1 MNDREARTVP
11 AIEKG
16 RVLFMLRCMTSAIA
30 GLKANMTGMDVTGNN
45 VSNVNTDAFKSSS
58 VTYRDAMYQEV
69 SGGSAGNANT
79 AGTNPSQIGYG
90 STASSIN
97 VNTGMGGQDATGNGY
112 DVYIKG
118 DGYLIVGKSAKDATA
133 DTFTDYKYTRLGSL
147 SWDSNGY
154 LTAGDGNYVCGY
166 EWDTTANPPAM
177 GTTLKAIK
185 LPAVANGQSI
195 TNLSIGPDGTI
206 TCSNGGTS
214 TTVGKI
220 MLGTFTNPSGL
231 EHAGNSFYNATP
243 NAGAENNVAPGS
255 SGTNT
260 LITGCLEASNVDLAT
275 EFSNMIIYERGY
287 QANTKIVSVA
297 DEMLQTLVNMK

>member
-1 MNDREARTVP
+1 
-11 AIEKG
+11 
-16 RVLFMLRCMTSAIA
+16 MLRCMTSAIA

-58 VTYRDAMYQEV
+58 VTYRDAMYQEI
-69 SGGSAGNANT
+69 SGGAAGNANT
-79 AGTNPSQIGYG
+79 AGTNPSQVGYG

-97 VNTGMGGQDATGNGY
+97 VNTTIGGQDATGKSD

-118 DGYLIVGKSAKDATA
+118 DGYFVVGKSSKNDSD

-154 LTAGDGNYVCGY
+154 LTAGSGNYVCGY
-166 EWDTTANPPAM
+166 ECTDGTM
-177 GTTLKAIK
+177 GTTLQAIK
-185 LPAVANGQSI
+185 LPTPGANKSI
-195 TNLSIGPDGTI
+195 SNISIGPDGTI

-214 TTVGKI
+214 ATVGKI
-220 MLGTFTNPSGL
+220 RLATFTNPSGL
-231 EHAGNSFYNATP
+231 EQAGNSFYTATD
-243 NAGAENNVAPGS
+243 NAGSRVEVDPGS

-260 LITGCLEASNVDLAT
+260 LITGALEASNVDLAT

>member
-1 MNDREARTVP
+1 
-11 AIEKG
+11 
-16 RVLFMLRCMTSAIA
+16 MLRCMTSAIA

-58 VTYRDAMYQEV
+58 VTYRDAMYQEI
-69 SGGSAGNANT
+69 SGGAAGNANT
-79 AGTNPSQIGYG
+79 AGTNPSQVGYG

-97 VNTGMGGQDATGNGY
+97 VNTTMGGQDATGKSD

-118 DGYLIVGKSAKDATA
+118 DGYLIVGKSAKDG
-133 DTFTDYKYTRLGSL
+133 DDKFGDYKYTRLGSL

-154 LTAGDGNYVCGY
+154 LTAGSGNYVCGY
-166 EWDTTANPPAM
+166 QCTAGTM
-177 GTTLKAIK
+177 GSTLQAIK
-185 LPAVANGQSI
+185 LPTSGANKSI
-195 TNLSIGPDGTI
+195 SNISIGPDGTI

-214 TTVGKI
+214 ETVGKI
-220 MLGTFTNPSGL
+220 RLAAFTNPSGL
-231 EHAGNSFYNATP
+231 EQAGSSFYTATD
-243 NAGAENNVAPGS
+243 NAGARVEVDPGA

-260 LITGCLEASNVDLAT
+260 LITGALEASNVDLAT
-275 EFSNMIIYERGY
+275 EFSNMIIFERGY